1 MTHTKQKRPGR
12 PAKPNMIAMSI
23 KLDKELAELVRTQ
36 PDKYSVTIE
45 KALKLYFRALQPENK
60 TINDKTG
67 SVFRY
72 C

>member
-45 KALKLYFRALQPENK
+45 KALKLYFMALQPDK
-60 TINDKTG
+60 IKHNDQTE
-67 SVFRY
+67 SVLRY